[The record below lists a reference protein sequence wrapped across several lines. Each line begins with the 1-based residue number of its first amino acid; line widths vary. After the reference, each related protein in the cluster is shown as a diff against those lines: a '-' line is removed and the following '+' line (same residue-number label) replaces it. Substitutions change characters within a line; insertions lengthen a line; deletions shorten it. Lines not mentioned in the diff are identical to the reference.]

1 MKIAILLAISAL
13 ILSQGYGMAYG
24 EAYNESEALHQ
35 DNLASKLTLTTGSS
49 SYEKGT
55 TIEVSGLISNFDTSD
70 PLKVYQVTLRIV
82 DPKNNIVTV
91 SQFDTNDDGSFSTSV
106 NSNGPTWKFDGDYV
120 IMLNYG
126 DLSGT
131 HTFAFSVPA
140 PGSEIIDEAGDVIDA
155 GIDVIDEAGDVADAI
170 VEEVA
175 GALQCGPGTTD
186 DGGICIIDKSGSF
199 NPQVE
204 EGTFYAMII
213 PTAIAFG
220 IGMVVLV
227 VLALIARA
235 HRK

>member
-1 MKIAILLAISAL
+1 MKIAILLTISVL

-24 EAYNESEALHQ
+24 E
-35 DNLASKLTLTTGSS
+35 KLTLSTDSS

-55 TIEVSGLISNFDTSD
+55 TIEVSGLISDYDTSD
-70 PLKVYQVTLRIV
+70 PLKVYQITLRVV

-91 SQFDTNDDGSFSTSV
+91 SQFDPNDDGSFSTSI

-126 DLSGT
+126 DLKAT
-131 HTFAFSVPA
+131 YTFAFSVPA

-155 GIDVIDEAGDVADAI
+155 GVDVIVEVVDVADAI
-170 VEEVA
+170 VEEVS
-175 GALQCGPGTTD
+175 GALQCGPGTTE

-199 NPQVE
+199 NPQIE
-204 EGTFYAMII
+204 EGTFYALII

-220 IGMVVLV
+220 IGMAVLV
-227 VLALIARA
+227 ALALIARA

>member
-1 MKIAILLAISAL
+1 MKIAILLAISVL

-24 EAYNESEALHQ
+24 E
-35 DNLASKLTLTTGSS
+35 KLTLSTDSS

-55 TIEVSGLISNFDTSD
+55 TIEVSGLISDFDTSD
-70 PLKVYQVTLRIV
+70 PLKVYQITLRVV

-91 SQFDTNDDGSFSTSV
+91 SQFDPNDDGTFSTSI
-106 NSNGPTWKFDGDYV
+106 NSVGPTWKFDGDYV

-126 DLSGT
+126 ELKGT
-131 HTFAFSVPA
+131 YTFAFSVPA

-155 GIDVIDEAGDVADAI
+155 GVDVIDEAVDVADAI
-170 VEEVA
+170 VEEVS

-220 IGMVVLV
+220 IGMAVLV
-227 VLALIARA
+227 ALALIARA

>member
-1 MKIAILLAISAL
+1 MKIAILLAISVL

-24 EAYNESEALHQ
+24 E
-35 DNLASKLTLTTGSS
+35 KLTLSTDSS

-55 TIEVSGLISNFDTSD
+55 TIEVSGLISDYDVSD
-70 PLKVYQVTLRIV
+70 PLKVYQITLRVV
-82 DPKNNIVTV
+82 DTKNNIITV
-91 SQFDTNDDGSFSTSV
+91 SQFDPNDDGTFSTSI
-106 NSNGPTWKFDGDYV
+106 NTDGPTWKFDGDYV

-126 DLSGT
+126 DLKGNY
-131 HTFAFSVPA
+131 TFSLFVPA
-140 PGSEIIDEAGDVIDA
+140 PGSEIIDEV
-155 GIDVIDEAGDVADAI
+155 VDVAEGVVDVAEEVVDVAEVV
-170 VEEVA
+170 VEGVA

-199 NPQVE
+199 NPQIE
-204 EGTFYAMII
+204 EGTFSALII

-227 VLALIARA
+227 ALALIARA

>member
-1 MKIAILLAISAL
+1 MKIAILLAISVL

-35 DNLASKLTLTTGSS
+35 DNSASKLTLTTSSS

-91 SQFDTNDDGSFSTSV
+91 SQFDPNDDGSFSTSV

-126 DLSGT
+126 DLKAT
-131 HTFAFSVPA
+131 YTFAFSVPA
-140 PGSEIIDEAGDVIDA
+140 PGSEIIDEV
-155 GIDVIDEAGDVADAI
+155 VDVA
-170 VEEVA
+170 EEVVDVAEEVVDVAEVVVEGVA
-175 GALQCGPGTTD
+175 GVLQCGPGTTE

-204 EGTFYAMII
+204 EGTFYALII

-220 IGMVVLV
+220 IGMAVLV
-227 VLALIARA
+227 ALALIARA

>member
-1 MKIAILLAISAL
+1 MKIAILLAISVL

-24 EAYNESEALHQ
+24 E
-35 DNLASKLTLTTGSS
+35 KLTLSTDSS

-55 TIEVSGLISNFDTSD
+55 TIEVSGLISDYDASD
-70 PLKVYQVTLRIV
+70 PLKVYQITLRVV

-91 SQFDTNDDGSFSTSV
+91 SQFDPNDDGTFSTSI
-106 NSNGPTWKFDGDYV
+106 NSDGPTWKFDGDYV

-126 DLSGT
+126 ELKGT
-131 HTFAFSVPA
+131 YTFAFSVPA

-155 GIDVIDEAGDVADAI
+155 GVDVIDEAVDVADAI
-170 VEEVA
+170 VEEVS

-220 IGMVVLV
+220 IGMAVLV
-227 VLALIARA
+227 ALALIARA

>member
-1 MKIAILLAISAL
+1 MKIAILLAISVL

-24 EAYNESEALHQ
+24 E
-35 DNLASKLTLTTGSS
+35 KLTLSTDSS

-55 TIEVSGLISNFDTSD
+55 TIEVSGLISDYDASD
-70 PLKVYQVTLRIV
+70 PLKVYQITLRVV
-82 DPKNNIVTV
+82 DTKNNIITI
-91 SQFDTNDDGSFSTSV
+91 SQFNPNDDGTFSTSI
-106 NSNGPTWKFDGDYV
+106 NSDGPTWKFDGDYV

-126 DLSGT
+126 DLKAT
-131 HTFAFSVPA
+131 YTFAFSVPA

-155 GIDVIDEAGDVADAI
+155 GVDVIIEVVDVADAI
-170 VEEVA
+170 VEEVS
-175 GALQCGPGTTD
+175 GALQCGPGTTE

-199 NPQVE
+199 NPQIE
-204 EGTFYAMII
+204 EGTFYALII

-227 VLALIARA
+227 ALALIARA

>member
-1 MKIAILLAISAL
+1 MKIAILLAISVL

-24 EAYNESEALHQ
+24 E
-35 DNLASKLTLTTGSS
+35 KLTLSTDSS

-55 TIEVSGLISNFDTSD
+55 TIEVSGLISDFDTSD
-70 PLKVYQVTLRIV
+70 PLKVYQITLRVV

-91 SQFDTNDDGSFSTSV
+91 SQFDPNDDGTFSTSI
-106 NSNGPTWKFDGDYV
+106 NSDGPTWKFDGDYV

-126 DLSGT
+126 ELKGT
-131 HTFAFSVPA
+131 YTFAFSVPA

-155 GIDVIDEAGDVADAI
+155 GVDVIDEAVDVADAI
-170 VEEVA
+170 VEEVS
-175 GALQCGPGTTD
+175 GALQCGPGTTE

-220 IGMVVLV
+220 IGMAVLV
-227 VLALIARA
+227 ALALIARA

>member
-1 MKIAILLAISAL
+1 MKIAILLAISVL

-24 EAYNESEALHQ
+24 E
-35 DNLASKLTLTTGSS
+35 KLTLSTDSS

-55 TIEVSGLISNFDTSD
+55 TIEVSGLISDYDTSD
-70 PLKVYQVTLRIV
+70 PLKVYQITLRVV
-82 DPKNNIVTV
+82 DPKNNIITV
-91 SQFDTNDDGSFSTSV
+91 SQFNPNDDGSFSTSI
-106 NSNGPTWKFDGDYV
+106 NSDGPTWKFDGDYV

-126 DLSGT
+126 DLKAT
-131 HTFAFSVPA
+131 YTFAFSVPA

-155 GIDVIDEAGDVADAI
+155 GVDVIIEVVDVADAI
-170 VEEVA
+170 VEEVS
-175 GALQCGPGTTD
+175 GALQCGPGTTE

-199 NPQVE
+199 NPQIE
-204 EGTFYAMII
+204 EGTFSALII

>member
-1 MKIAILLAISAL
+1 MKIAILLVISAL

-24 EAYNESEALHQ
+24 E
-35 DNLASKLTLTTGSS
+35 KLTLSTDSS

-55 TIEVSGLISNFDTSD
+55 TIEVSGLISDYDASD
-70 PLKVYQVTLRIV
+70 PLKVYQITLRVV
-82 DPKNNIVTV
+82 DTKNNIITV
-91 SQFDTNDDGSFSTSV
+91 SQFDPNDDGTFSTSI
-106 NSNGPTWKFDGDYV
+106 NSDGPTWKFDGDYV

-126 DLSGT
+126 DLKAT
-131 HTFAFSVPA
+131 YTFAFSVPA

-155 GIDVIDEAGDVADAI
+155 GVDVIIEVVDVADAI
-170 VEEVA
+170 VEEVS
-175 GALQCGPGTTD
+175 GALQCGPGTTE

-199 NPQVE
+199 NPQIE
-204 EGTFYAMII
+204 EGTFYALII

-227 VLALIARA
+227 ALALIARA

>member
-1 MKIAILLAISAL
+1 MKIAILLAISVL

-24 EAYNESEALHQ
+24 E
-35 DNLASKLTLTTGSS
+35 KLTLSTDSS

-55 TIEVSGLISNFDTSD
+55 TIEVSGLISDYDVSD
-70 PLKVYQVTLRIV
+70 PLKVYQITLRVV

-91 SQFDTNDDGSFSTSV
+91 SQFDPNDDGSFSTSV

-126 DLSGT
+126 DLKAT
-131 HTFAFSVPA
+131 YTFAFSVPA

-155 GIDVIDEAGDVADAI
+155 GIVVIDEAVDVADAI
-170 VEEVA
+170 VEEVS

-204 EGTFYAMII
+204 EGTFYALII

-220 IGMVVLV
+220 IGMAVLV
-227 VLALIARA
+227 ALALIARA

>member
-1 MKIAILLAISAL
+1 MKIAILLAISVL

-24 EAYNESEALHQ
+24 E
-35 DNLASKLTLTTGSS
+35 KLTLSTDSS

-55 TIEVSGLISNFDTSD
+55 TIEVSGLISDYDASD
-70 PLKVYQVTLRIV
+70 PLKVYQITLRVV
-82 DPKNNIVTV
+82 DTKNNIITI
-91 SQFDTNDDGSFSTSV
+91 SQFDPNDDGTFSTSI
-106 NSNGPTWKFDGDYV
+106 NSDGPTWKFDGDYV

-126 DLSGT
+126 DLKAT
-131 HTFAFSVPA
+131 YTFAFSVPA

-155 GIDVIDEAGDVADAI
+155 GVDVIIEVVDVADAI
-170 VEEVA
+170 VEEVS
-175 GALQCGPGTTD
+175 GALQCGPGTTE

-199 NPQVE
+199 NPQIE
-204 EGTFYAMII
+204 EGTFSALII

>member
-1 MKIAILLAISAL
+1 MKIAILLVISAL

-24 EAYNESEALHQ
+24 E
-35 DNLASKLTLTTGSS
+35 KLTLSTDSS

-55 TIEVSGLISNFDTSD
+55 TIEVSGLISDYDASD
-70 PLKVYQVTLRIV
+70 PLKVYQITLRVV
-82 DPKNNIVTV
+82 DTKNNIITV
-91 SQFDTNDDGSFSTSV
+91 SQFNPNDDGSFSTSI
-106 NSNGPTWKFDGDYV
+106 NSDGPTWKFDGDYV

-126 DLSGT
+126 DLKAT
-131 HTFAFSVPA
+131 YTFAFSVPA

-155 GIDVIDEAGDVADAI
+155 GVDVIIEVVDVADAI
-170 VEEVA
+170 VEEVS
-175 GALQCGPGTTD
+175 GALQCGPGTTE

-199 NPQVE
+199 NPQIE
-204 EGTFYAMII
+204 EGTFYALII

-227 VLALIARA
+227 ALALIARA

>member
-1 MKIAILLAISAL
+1 MKIAILLAISVL

-24 EAYNESEALHQ
+24 E
-35 DNLASKLTLTTGSS
+35 KLTLSTDSS

-55 TIEVSGLISNFDTSD
+55 TIEVSGLISDFDTSD
-70 PLKVYQVTLRIV
+70 PLKVYQITLRVV

-91 SQFDTNDDGSFSTSV
+91 SQFDPNDDGTFSTSI
-106 NSNGPTWKFDGDYV
+106 NSDGPTWKFDGDYV

-126 DLSGT
+126 ELKGT
-131 HTFAFSVPA
+131 YTFAFSVPA

-155 GIDVIDEAGDVADAI
+155 GVDVIDEAVDVADAI
-170 VEEVA
+170 VEEVS

-220 IGMVVLV
+220 IGMAVLV
-227 VLALIARA
+227 ALALIARA

>member
-1 MKIAILLAISAL
+1 MKIVILLAISVL

-24 EAYNESEALHQ
+24 E
-35 DNLASKLTLTTGSS
+35 KLTLSTDSS

-55 TIEVSGLISNFDTSD
+55 TIEVSGLISDYDISD
-70 PLKVYQVTLRIV
+70 PLKVYQITLRVV

-91 SQFDTNDDGSFSTSV
+91 SQFDPNDDGSFSTSI
-106 NSNGPTWKFDGDYV
+106 NSDGPTWKFDGDYV

-126 DLSGT
+126 DLKAT
-131 HTFAFSVPA
+131 YTFSLFVPA

-155 GIDVIDEAGDVADAI
+155 GVDVIVEVVDVADAI
-170 VEEVA
+170 VEEVS
-175 GALQCGPGTTD
+175 GALQCGPGTTE

-204 EGTFYAMII
+204 EGTFYALII

-220 IGMVVLV
+220 IGMAVLV
-227 VLALIARA
+227 ALALIARA